1 MSGGEVDECTI
12 YAGKR
17 GPSPIVTGTQLMIYL
32 DNTLV
37 SAMAKQED
45 QSDLVALTALFELS
59 DTGVI
64 SLVTSEVTRREI
76 DNYKSQNRPKIVALY
91 ESLVKV
97 PIVETSMLRGFSSH
111 WDEHGGCCNP
121 ILDDEPIWLR
131 LHALGLDDSDAHHV
145 MVALLAG
152 CSAFLT
158 FDVRTILKHKEAIQ
172 EEFSI
177 QLQTPSEFLA
187 SFAPLKA

>member
-1 MSGGEVDECTI
+1 MNECTI

-32 DNTLV
+32 DNALV
-37 SAMAKQED
+37 SAMAKQEH

-76 DNYKSQNRPKIVALY
+76 DNYHNSQKRAAIAALY
-91 ESLVKV
+91 ERLGKV

-111 WDEHGGCCNP
+111 WDEHGGWCNP

-131 LHALGLDDSDAHHV
+131 LRALGLDSIDAQHI
-145 MVALLAG
+145 MVALLAK

-158 FDVRTILKHKEAIQ
+158 VDVRTILRHRVGIQ

-177 QLQTPSEFLA
+177 QLQKPSEFLA